1 MTILL
6 ERPDPP
12 LDHRVG
18 RALTPLCTCA
28 KVSQARAIAQAAA
41 RRSPKQPEDR
51 ASREHG
57 KCQPRSAH
65 VFEQTISPRADAH
78 VGTRCEPPQG
88 TGPVVRRLNWQSGW
102 RRASPPIVVAAC
114 SGLAFAALGLWLLD
128 PTTLLSIDAAVKLLQ
143 ARSLIDSGFRTLSIP
158 YPAINIDPQF
168 AFFPLKPPSVFFV
181 NGRWEGMFPTAV
193 ALLNALPMLGGTA
206 GVVALSA
213 GAGAVVLALLPNL
226 EWVAP
231 RWLPAFLLA
240 WGTCF
245 WFYCVLPWEHIP
257 AVLLTTFAWLL
268 ISRAPSKWSM
278 LGSALSTGLAG
289 TLRHETFLLVPG
301 LLLVLWVCHGKRRDC
316 AWFAV
321 VTLIPLLAVGA
332 LDALLFNRPPAA
344 HLAHAS
350 DVFAR
355 WAGPSVQAVRRTAL
369 PIDVRYDTVAHMF
382 LLGRRGLA
390 YSGTLFCAFVALA
403 RYRSSPR
410 AHYGV
415 LAVTLLFAVQLGMD
429 LVLLLSRPDL
439 FMGLLRQS
447 PFLVFA
453 FLPMAGGRRASTAQR
468 EALLVAIPCLIA
480 MVATINVNGFVSYGP
495 RFLLPLLPMLVPAAV
510 EVLWSYRPASGERF
524 NPIWGGGV
532 LLMVGAVILQ
542 VGVVI
547 PAYVGFNA
555 RERVAVATIR
565 SAPERVLVID
575 SKYTVSV
582 VEPFYLDHDV
592 LMAAGQQAAERLA
605 ATLEK
610 SSVPSFLLVSREPEQ
625 RLSFPSYERTSVRKF
640 GQTVLETWA
649 ARTPKLGA
657 VCDPRHVVSGF
668 DKSCPELVTRNGPQ
682 PESPGATPPRAGVPD
697 PR

>member
-1 MTILL
+1 M
-6 ERPDPP
+6 
-12 LDHRVG
+12 
-18 RALTPLCTCA
+18 
-28 KVSQARAIAQAAA
+28 
-41 RRSPKQPEDR
+41 
-51 ASREHG
+51 
-57 KCQPRSAH
+57 
-65 VFEQTISPRADAH
+65 
-78 VGTRCEPPQG
+78 
-88 TGPVVRRLNWQSGW
+88 RRLNWRSDW
-102 RRASPPIVVAAC
+102 RRASPSIVVAAC
-114 SGLAFAALGLWLLD
+114 SGLAFAVLGLWLLD

-158 YPAINIDPQF
+158 YPAIGLDPQF

-213 GAGAVVLALLPNL
+213 AAGGMVLVLLPNL
-226 EWVAP
+226 EWDAP

-257 AVLLTTFAWLL
+257 AVLLTTLAWLL
-268 ISRAPSKWSM
+268 ISRTPSRWSM

-321 VTLIPLLAVGA
+321 ITLFPLLAVGA

-355 WAGPSVQAVRRTAL
+355 WAGPSVQAVRRNAL
-369 PIDVRYDTVAHMF
+369 PFDVRYDVVAHMF
-382 LLGRRGLA
+382 LFGRRGFA
-390 YSGTLFCAFVALA
+390 FSGTLICTFVALA
-403 RYRSSPR
+403 RYRSSAR

-429 LVLLLSRPDL
+429 LGKLLARPDL

-447 PFLVFA
+447 PFLAFA
-453 FLPMAGGRRASTAQR
+453 FLPMAGGRRASAAQR
-468 EALLVAIPCLIA
+468 EALLIAIPFLVA

-495 RFLLPLLPMLVPAAV
+495 RFLLPLLPMLVPAAL
-510 EVLWSYRPASGERF
+510 EVLWSYRRASGERF

-532 LLMVGAVILQ
+532 LLVVGAVILQ
-542 VGVVI
+542 VAVVI
-547 PAYVGFNA
+547 PAYVGFNT

-582 VEPFYLDHDV
+582 VEPFYGDHDV
-592 LMAAGQQAAERLA
+592 LMAGGQPEAERLA

-625 RLSFPSYERTSVRKF
+625 RLRFPSYERTSVRKF
-640 GQTVLETWA
+640 GQTVVETWTT
-649 ARTPKLGA
+649 RIPKLRA

-668 DKSCPELVTRNGPQ
+668 DESCPELITRNRLPVSA
-682 PESPGATPPRAGVPD
+682 ER
-697 PR
+697 